1 MSKDKQ
7 FLITGGTGFIGT
19 YLGERLMRDG
29 HYLTIITR
37 SPEKYTEEQADN
49 RKFVGWNND
58 LQEAVEQADVIINLA
73 GHNLFGRW
81 NDRVKQK
88 IYNSRINTTRKLVD
102 IIEKAVSK
110 PDLLISASGVS
121 IYGDHGDEKIDEKTP
136 PADHFLGKLCVDW
149 ENEAKRAEKSGVRV
163 VNPRFAPTLE
173 DDGGLMEKMK
183 LPFWL
188 FLGGPV
194 GSGNQYVSW
203 IHMRDLC
210 SAILYPIQNESIR
223 GAYNVCSP
231 NPVTM
236 NEFAQTIGNVMNR
249 PAFFK
254 VPEFA
259 LKIVLGEGSKLAL
272 ESLRVQPAVLQQAG
286 FSYEFEDLEE
296 ALADIL

>member
-1 MSKDKQ
+1 MKTKQ
-7 FLITGGTGFIGT
+7 ILITGGTGFIGS
-19 YLGERLMRDG
+19 YLSSELLQNG
-29 HYLTIITR
+29 HYITIVTR
-37 SPEKYTEEQADN
+37 SPDKYAEEQAEN
-49 RKFVGWNND
+49 RKFTGWGDD
-58 LQEAVEQADVIINLA
+58 LIDAVDDSDVVINLA

-88 IYNSRINTTRKLVD
+88 IYNSRIDTTRKLVD
-102 IIEKAVSK
+102 AIEKADSK
-110 PDLLISASGVS
+110 PELMISASGVS
-121 IYGDHGDEKIDEKTP
+121 IYGDHGDEKIDEKTS

-149 ENEAKRAEKSGVRV
+149 ENEAMRAEKSGVRV
-163 VNPRFAPTLE
+163 VNPRIAPTLE
-173 DDGGLMEKMK
+173 DNGGMIEKMK

-194 GSGNQYVSW
+194 GSGSQYLPW

-210 SAILYPIQNESIR
+210 NAILYPIQNESIR

-236 NEFAQTIGNVMNR
+236 NDFAKTLGRVMNR
-249 PAFFK
+249 PSFFK
-254 VPEFA
+254 VPEFV

-272 ESLRVQPAVLQQAG
+272 ESLRVQPTVLQQSG

-296 ALADIL
+296 ALADII